1 MSIISQLQD
10 WFSDFFDETQKKKDE
25 VTDSISNYP
34 NTPKLNGSLRKLLP
48 EIGKRSGLIIPAT
61 ESSIEDE
68 NYSAFR
74 ERLERE
80 TYPKYKRQAQDDYFT
95 FSSERRKIIKNGFMY
110 VSAER
115 IKFKLV
121 ILSACIKDGG
131 RGDEDGFGVEPDTY
145 VKGYL
150 SLDGEIISP
159 VALEE
164 SNTNTNIKNWLVLD
178 INPVDSSGK
187 IKIFP
192 YEEVE
197 KEYNLPGYFE
207 VKKGKNVGLIDK
219 ELNLIIPITYKM
231 IHGDGNGLIWVRLHN
246 DLCGIVDLKNNVKI
260 PPVYNYLSYIDNGEY
275 KGLYVTELNGMHGLI
290 NQEHQIILP
299 FKEIDIK
306 SFYELIKD

>member
-1 MSIISQLQD
+1 MSILND
-10 WFSDFFDETQKKKDE
+10 LAKKLLGFLDINNKQEELDNI
-25 VTDSISNYP
+25 TNYP
-34 NTPKLNGSLRKLLP
+34 DTPRLNGSLRELLP

-61 ESSIEDE
+61 ELSIEDE
-68 NYSAFR
+68 SYSTFS
-74 ERLERE
+74 ERLEKE
-80 TYPKYKRQAQDDYFT
+80 TYPKYKRQAEDDYFT
-95 FSSERRKIIKNGFMY
+95 FSSERRKIIKNGFIY

-115 IKFKLV
+115 IKYKLV
-121 ILSACIKDGG
+121 ELSACIKDGG

-150 SLDGEIISP
+150 SLDGEILSP
-159 VALEE
+159 IALEE
-164 SNTNTNIKNWLVLD
+164 SNTNTNIKNWLALD

-192 YEEVE
+192 YDEVE
-197 KEYNLPGYFE
+197 KEYRLPGYFE
-207 VKKGKNVGLIDK
+207 VKKGENVGLIDK

-231 IHGDGNGLIWVRLHN
+231 IHGDENGLVWVRLHN
-246 DLCGIVDLKNNVKI
+246 DLCGIVDLKNNIKI
-260 PPVYNYLSYIDNGEY
+260 PPIYNYLSYIDKGEY

-290 NQEHQIILP
+290 NQENQIILP